1 MAAFNV
7 KAFDRYLRAQ
17 QQKRAWKKSLRA
29 SATGR
34 AEAAPVLAMPSAAGL
49 AA

>member
-1 MAAFNV
+1 MAAFNL

-17 QQKRAWKKSLRA
+17 QQKRAWKKSFR
-29 SATGR
+29 ST
-34 AEAAPVLAMPSAAGL
+34 EAVRPAVGQVLAMPATARL

>member
-1 MAAFNV
+1 MASFNV

-17 QQKRAWKKSLRA
+17 QQKRAWKKSVRAA
-29 SATGR
+29 SA
-34 AEAAPVLAMPSAAGL
+34 PVIPLAQPVRL